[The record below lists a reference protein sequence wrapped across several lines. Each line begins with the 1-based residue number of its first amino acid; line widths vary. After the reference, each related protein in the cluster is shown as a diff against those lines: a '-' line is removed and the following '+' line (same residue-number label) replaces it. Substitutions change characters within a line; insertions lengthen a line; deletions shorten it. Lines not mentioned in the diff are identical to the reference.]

1 MLNKKGLMSR
11 YQQSYQTKESNNI
24 PRVGIWDFNKLSHEV
39 EFFKPEDGRNTI
51 NIIPFKIKNKNHP
64 LVKRGILNIGDMDY
78 VMDVFVHKNVGAGGA
93 TVVCLKQTY
102 GKPCPICEFRAKL
115 KKEGRDKEADAFK
128 FSRRAIYNVQDIK
141 NPEKLKLFDVS
152 HYLFEKELIDEAS
165 DGENGENF
173 VDFADIENGKQ
184 INFKSVKVSKGG
196 FEFNEYK
203 SFSFRD
209 REKPLNDSIINEAIS
224 LDDILNVLSYEEI
237 EKLLFNKVD
246 EEDEEFYE
254 ERPID
259 EVKEES
265 KPKAE
270 AKPATKT
277 QCPYNH
283 KYGVDCEK
291 HEDCDNCECWD
302 ACSYESV
309 KS

>member
-1 MLNKKGLMSR
+1 MSPAPSGHR
-11 YQQSYQTKESNNI
+11 LFLIFKQKNLSLPIPLPKE
-24 PRVGIWDFNKLSHEV
+24 F
-39 EFFKPEDGRNTI
+39 TI
-51 NIIPFKIKNKNHP
+51 NH
-64 LVKRGILNIGDMDY
+64 
-78 VMDVFVHKNVGAGGA
+78 
-93 TVVCLKQTY
+93 
-102 GKPCPICEFRAKL
+102 
-115 KKEGRDKEADAFK
+115 
-128 FSRRAIYNVQDIK
+128 
-141 NPEKLKLFDVS
+141 
-152 HYLFEKELIDEAS
+152 
-165 DGENGENF
+165 DGLR
-173 VDFADIENGKQ
+173 ENGKQ